1 MIKFNWGTRACGT
14 LLLRAG
20 VVIALSAQTTA
31 IHAPAQTLKTLVNFN
46 GSNGGGPDTMALVQ
60 GTDGDLYGTTNTG
73 GTQGYG
79 TIFRMTPTGALR
91 TLYNFCSQSNCT
103 DGASPYQGLILATD
117 GNFYGAT
124 TWGGTN
130 GWGTVF
136 KITSGGKLTILHSME
151 AADGFYP
158 LAPLVQA
165 SDGNFYGTVSTGGT
179 NPNGGVFKITPQ
191 GVLTTLHSFGGTDGS
206 DPSDA
211 LIQGSDGNLY
221 GTTFAGG
228 TSSACESGCGTVF
241 KITLE
246 EKLTTLHSF
255 DLTNGAYPYAKLV
268 QASDGNFYGTTNGG
282 GTSDWG
288 TVFRITPGGTL
299 TTLHVFD
306 GSDGGRAYAG
316 LVQAAGGKLYG
327 TTRYGGSDDVGI
339 IFEITPAGVFKAL
352 QSFSGANGEDPSGG
366 LFQATSGI
374 FYGSAWGGG
383 ADGDG
388 TIFSENAGLGPFVAA
403 LPRSGEEGGAVT
415 ILGTSLTGSTSVTFN
430 GAAATFTVKSKSE
443 ITTTVPAGAT
453 TGTVQVVTPG
463 GTLSSNVPFTVN

>member
-1 MIKFNWGTRACGT
+1 VNKFSWGMKACGT
-14 LLLRAG
+14 LLVGAG
-20 VVIALSAQTTA
+20 AVIALPARTTA
-31 IHAPAQTLKTLVNFN
+31 IHAPAQTLTTLVNFN

-60 GTDGDLYGTTNTG
+60 GTDGNLYGTTNTG

-79 TIFRMTPTGALR
+79 TIFRMTPAGALK
-91 TLYNFCSQSNCT
+91 TLYNFCSQSNCV

-124 TWGGTN
+124 TYGGTN

-136 KITSGGKLTILHSME
+136 KITPRGKLTTLHSME
-151 AADGFYP
+151 AGDGFYP
-158 LAPLVQA
+158 LATLVQA

-191 GVLTTLHSFGGTDGS
+191 GVLTHLHSFAGIDGS
-206 DPSDA
+206 DPSAA
-211 LIQGSDGNLY
+211 LIQGADGNLY

-228 TSSACESGCGTVF
+228 TSTACEAGCGTVF
-241 KITLE
+241 KITLGG
-246 EKLTTLHSF
+246 KRTTLHSF
-255 DLTNGAYPYAKLV
+255 ALTDGAYPYAKLV
-268 QASDGNFYGTTNGG
+268 QANDGNFYGTTNGG
-282 GTSDWG
+282 GTSGWG

-306 GSDGGRAYAG
+306 VSDGGRAYAG

-327 TTRYGGSDDVGI
+327 TTRYGGSDDVGV
-339 IFEITPAGVFKAL
+339 IFEITPTGVFKAL
-352 QSFSGANGEDPSGG
+352 QSFTGANGEDPSGG

-388 TIFSENAGLGPFVAA
+388 TIFSEDAGLGPFVAG
-403 LPRSGEEGGAVT
+403 LPGSGKVGAPVK
-415 ILGTSLTGSTSVTFN
+415 ILGTNLTGATSVTFN
-430 GAAATFTVKSKSE
+430 GMAATFTVKSKSE
-443 ITTTVPAGAT
+443 ITTTVPTGAT

-463 GTLSSNVPFTVN
+463 GTLSSNEPFRVK